1 MHLNSVYITVGT
13 TKFDALISA
22 VTSEPALK
30 ALHNR
35 KCTKLV
41 IQHGNS
47 QPLTEEEKLLIS
59 KNYGILVEQYKFRP
73 NIEDIKSAD
82 LIIGHAG
89 AGTCMDILNNRK
101 HGLIVINDT
110 LMDNHQLE
118 LAKQLA
124 SENYLYYCRVTDLD
138 AQLTSLD
145 FEALKPYETQPENL
159 KKFVSAINEL
169 MSH

>member
-30 ALHNR
+30 ALQNR
-35 KCTKLV
+35 KCTRLL

-47 QPLTEEEKLLIS
+47 QPLTDVETLLIS
-59 KNYGILVEQYKFRP
+59 RNYGIHIEQYKFRP
-73 NIEDIKSAD
+73 NLEDIKSAD

-101 HGLIVINDT
+101 HGLIVINDA

-124 SENYLYYCRVTDLD
+124 SESYLYYCKVSDLD
-138 AQLTSLD
+138 THLASLD
-145 FEALKPYETQPENL
+145 FGALKPYETQPENL
-159 KKFVSAINEL
+159 NKFVSAINEL

>member
-1 MHLNSVYITVGT
+1 MHLSNVYITVGT
-13 TKFDALISA
+13 TKFDALILA
-22 VTSEPALK
+22 VTSKTTLK
-30 ALHNR
+30 ALQNR

-47 QPLTEEEKLLIS
+47 QPLTEGDCQLIRQL
-59 KNYGILVEQYKFRP
+59 YGIQIEQYKFRP

-89 AGTCMDILNNRK
+89 AGTCMDILNNQK

-110 LMDNHQLE
+110 LMDNHQME

-124 SENYLYYCRVTDLD
+124 SENYLFYCKVKDLD
-138 AQLTSLD
+138 AQIVSLD
-145 FEALKPYETQPENL
+145 FKALKPYEPQPENL
-159 KKFVSAINEL
+159 NKFVSAINEL

>member
-1 MHLNSVYITVGT
+1 MELNNVYITVGT

-22 VTSEPALK
+22 VTSELALK
-30 ALHNR
+30 ALQIR
-35 KCTKLV
+35 KCAKLV

-47 QPLTEEEKLLIS
+47 QPLTEVETLLIR
-59 KNYGILVEQYKFRP
+59 KTFGIQVEQYKFRP
-73 NIEDIKSAD
+73 NLEDIRAAD

-101 HGLIVINDT
+101 RGLIVINDT

-124 SENYLYYCRVTDLD
+124 SENYLYYCKVQDLD
-138 AQLTSLD
+138 AELISLD

-159 KKFVSAINEL
+159 TKFVSAVNEL
-169 MSH
+169 MSF

>member
-22 VTSEPALK
+22 VTSEPSLK
-30 ALHNR
+30 ALQNR
-35 KCTKLV
+35 KCTRIL

-47 QPLTEEEKLLIS
+47 QPLTDEETLLIS
-59 KNYGILVEQYKFRP
+59 KNYGIQVEQYKFRP

-124 SENYLYYCRVTDLD
+124 SENYLYYCKVSDLHV
-138 AQLTSLD
+138 QLASLD

>member
-1 MHLNSVYITVGT
+1 MHLSRVYITVGT
-13 TKFDALISA
+13 TKFDALIS
-22 VTSEPALK
+22 SISSDSALK
-30 ALHNR
+30 ALEKR

-47 QPLTEEEKLLIS
+47 QPLTEEKILDIRKS
-59 KNYGILVEQYKFRP
+59 HGIYIEQYKFRP

-118 LAKQLA
+118 LAKQLS
-124 SENYLYYCRVTDLD
+124 SENYLYYCKVTDLD
-138 AQLTSLD
+138 AQLASLD
-145 FEALKPYETQPENL
+145 FKALKPYEYQPENL
-159 KKFVSAINEL
+159 NKFVSAINEL

>member
-1 MHLNSVYITVGT
+1 MHLNTVYITVGT
-13 TKFDALISA
+13 TKFDALISTA
-22 VTSEPALK
+22 SSEPALK
-30 ALHNR
+30 ALQKR

-47 QPLTEEEKLLIS
+47 QPLTDDEIQLIK
-59 KNYGILVEQYKFRP
+59 KNYGIQIEQYKFRP
-73 NIEDIKSAD
+73 NIEDVKSAD

-89 AGTCMDILNNRK
+89 AGTCMDILNNHK
-101 HGLIVINDT
+101 PGLIVINDT

-124 SENYLYYCRVTDLD
+124 AENYLYYCKVTDLD
-138 AQLTSLD
+138 AQLATLD
-145 FEALKPYETQPENL
+145 FTALKPYETNPENL
-159 KKFVSAINEL
+159 SKFVSAINQL